1 MRIFSEL
8 TLCFNTKADVQGSG
22 VCVCVCVCVWVCVIN
37 QLGTAVRAL
46 QPETCSRPDVQN

>member
-22 VCVCVCVCVWVCVIN
+22 VCVCVGVCDKSARNSCACLAARN
-37 QLGTAVRAL
+37 LFQARCAKLG
-46 QPETCSRPDVQN
+46 S